1 MSEILATPLAKPNSA
16 STQLVPPNASSPFGP
31 GGSNA
36 ARGIGYMVAATLL
49 FCLGDTLMK
58 LAASTLPTTEVMF
71 VRSLVATLV
80 VTAALIVTGTIRRSR
95 EALVKAMALR
105 ATADASASLL
115 FQSAL
120 ARMQFA
126 DIMGVNQLQTLSLT
140 AASAFFLGESVG
152 WRRWSAVG
160 VGLVGALLIIKP
172 GTSAFDWWALAAVG
186 AVLLAS
192 TREIATR
199 KIPPTVPIPVI
210 MMISSAVVT
219 LASLAGAL
227 FTPWAMPGAKDLAMM
242 IGAGFFSLTG
252 QYCTI
257 SAIRSAELSVI
268 APFRYAAMIW
278 ALALGYVIW
287 QHIPDTWSLIGIA
300 AITSAGLYTFHRE
313 RVRKV
318 KPTTLP
324 T

>member
-1 MSEILATPLAKPNSA
+1 
-16 STQLVPPNASSPFGP
+16 
-31 GGSNA
+31 
-36 ARGIGYMVAATLL
+36 MVAATMM

-58 LAASTLPTTEVMF
+58 LAADTLPTTEVMF

-80 VTAALIVTGTIRRSR
+80 VTAALCVTGSIRRYR
-95 EALVKAMALR
+95 EALGKAMALR
-105 ATADASASLL
+105 ASADASASLL

-140 AASAFFLGESVG
+140 AGSALFLGETVG

-160 VGLVGALLIIKP
+160 VGLVGGLLIIKP

-186 AVLLAS
+186 AVLFAS

-199 KIPPTVPIPVI
+199 KIPATVPTPLI

-219 LASLAGAL
+219 VASLGGAI

-257 SAIRSAELSVI
+257 SAIRSAEMSVI
-268 APFRYAAMIW
+268 APFRYAAMVW
-278 ALALGYVIW
+278 ALAIGFGIW
-287 QHIPDTWSLIGIA
+287 GHIPDKWSLIGIA

-318 KPTTLP
+318 KRETLP

>member
-1 MSEILATPLAKPNSA
+1 MSTVVAPAAPPAATPVVTAPSP
-16 STQLVPPNASSPFGP
+16 TPSPFGP

-36 ARGIGYMVAATLL
+36 ARGIGFMVAATMM

-58 LAASTLPTTEVMF
+58 LAAGTLPTTEVMF
-71 VRSLVATLV
+71 VRSLVATLT
-80 VTAALIVTGTIRRSR
+80 VTAALIVTGTIRRTK
-95 EALVKAMALR
+95 EAMVKAMALR
-105 ATADASASLL
+105 AGADASASLL

-140 AASAFFLGESVG
+140 AGSALFLGESVG

-199 KIPPTVPIPVI
+199 KIPTTVPTPVI
-210 MMISSAVVT
+210 MMVSSAVVT
-219 LASLAGAL
+219 VASLAGCL
-227 FTPWAMPGAKDLAMM
+227 FTPWAMPGTKELAMM

-257 SAIRSAELSVI
+257 SAIRSAEMSVI

-278 ALALGYVIW
+278 ALTLGFVIW
-287 QHIPDTWSLIGIA
+287 QHIPDNWSLLGIA
-300 AITSAGLYTFHRE
+300 AITGAGLYTFHRE

-318 KPTTLP
+318 TRATLP

>member
-1 MSEILATPLAKPNSA
+1 MTVTTVKAAITSNPALATKP
-16 STQLVPPNASSPFGP
+16 SPFGA

-36 ARGIGYMVAATLL
+36 TRGIGFMIAATMM

-58 LAASTLPTTEVMF
+58 LAAGTLPTTEVMF

-80 VTAALIVTGTIRRSR
+80 VTAALCATGTIRRYR
-95 EALVKAMALR
+95 EALGRAMALR
-105 ATADASASLL
+105 ASADASASLL

-120 ARMQFA
+120 ARMHFA

-140 AASAFFLGESVG
+140 AGSALFLGETVG

-160 VGLVGALLIIKP
+160 VGLIGALLIIKP
-172 GTSAFDWWALAAVG
+172 GTSAFNWWAMAAVG

-199 KIPPTVPIPVI
+199 KIPATVPTLVI
-210 MMISSAVVT
+210 MAVSSAVVT

-227 FTPWAMPGAKDLAMM
+227 FTPWAMPPKYELALM

-257 SAIRSAELSVI
+257 SAIRAAQMSVI

-278 ALALGYVIW
+278 ALILGFVVW
-287 QHIPDTWSLIGIA
+287 HHIPDRWSLLGIA
-300 AITSAGLYTFHRE
+300 TVTGAGLYTFHRE

-318 KPTTLP
+318 KRDTVPA
-324 T
+324 

>member
-1 MSEILATPLAKPNSA
+1 MTG
-16 STQLVPPNASSPFGP
+16 TLVPPATTIRPTPPTTLPSPFGA

-36 ARGIGYMVAATLL
+36 SRGIGFMVAATLM

-58 LAASTLPTTEVMF
+58 LAADTLPTTEVMF

-80 VTAALIVTGTIRRSR
+80 VTGALIATGTIRRYR

-105 ATADASASLL
+105 ATTDASASLL

-140 AASAFFLGESVG
+140 AGSALFLGESVG

-199 KIPPTVPIPVI
+199 KIPSTVPTPLI

-227 FTPWAMPGAKDLAMM
+227 FTPWAMPGGKDLAMM
-242 IGAGFFSLTG
+242 IGAGFFSLIG

-257 SAIRSAELSVI
+257 SAIRSAEMSVI

-278 ALALGYVIW
+278 ALTLGFIIW
-287 QHIPDTWSLIGIA
+287 QHIPDKWSLFGIA
-300 AITSAGLYTFHRE
+300 AITGAGLYTFHRE

-318 KPTTLP
+318 KRDTLP

>member
-1 MSEILATPLAKPNSA
+1 MTDTLAPPAATPA
-16 STQLVPPNASSPFGP
+16 STTSAQAPSPFGT

-36 ARGIGYMVAATLL
+36 SRGIGFMVAATLM

-58 LAASTLPTTEVMF
+58 LAAGTLPTTEVMF
-71 VRSLVATLV
+71 VRSLVATLL
-80 VTAALIVTGTIRRSR
+80 VTGALIATGTIRRTR
-95 EALVKAMALR
+95 EAMVKAMALR
-105 ATADASASLL
+105 ASADASASLL

-120 ARMQFA
+120 ARMHFA

-152 WRRWSAVG
+152 WRRWSAVC

-199 KIPPTVPIPVI
+199 KIPATVPTLVI
-210 MMISSAVVT
+210 MMVSSAVVT
-219 LASLAGAL
+219 VASLAGCL
-227 FTPWAMPGAKDLAMM
+227 FTPWAMPGGRELAMM
-242 IGAGFFSLTG
+242 VGAGFFSLTG

-257 SAIRSAELSVI
+257 SAIRSAEMSVI
-268 APFRYAAMIW
+268 APFRYAAMLW
-278 ALALGYVIW
+278 ALTLGFLIW
-287 QHIPDTWSLIGIA
+287 HHIPDTWSLIGIA

-318 KPTTLP
+318 KHTTLP

>member
-1 MSEILATPLAKPNSA
+1 MTDTLASPVTTAAPAPA
-16 STQLVPPNASSPFGP
+16 TAPSPFGP
-31 GGSNA
+31 GGGNP
-36 ARGIGYMVAATLL
+36 ARGIGFMVAATMM

-58 LAASTLPTTEVMF
+58 LAAGTLPTTEVMF
-71 VRSLVATLV
+71 VRSLVATLT
-80 VTAALIVTGTIRRSR
+80 VTGALIATGTLRRYK
-95 EALVKAMALR
+95 EALVNAMALR

-140 AASAFFLGESVG
+140 AGSALFLGETVG

-172 GTSAFDWWALAAVG
+172 GTTAFDWWALAAVG

-199 KIPPTVPIPVI
+199 KIPATVPTPLI
-210 MMISSAVVT
+210 MMVSSTVVT
-219 LASLAGAL
+219 LASLGGYL
-227 FTPWAMPGAKDLAMM
+227 FTPWAMPGGKELAMM
-242 IGAGFFSLTG
+242 VGAGFFSLIG

-257 SAIRSAELSVI
+257 SAIRSAEMSVI
-268 APFRYAAMIW
+268 APFRYAAMLW
-278 ALALGYVIW
+278 ALILGFVIW
-287 QHIPDTWSLIGIA
+287 QHIPDRWSLIGIA
-300 AITSAGLYTFHRE
+300 AITGAGLYTFHRE
-313 RVRKV
+313 RVRRV
-318 KPTTLP
+318 TRATLP
-324 T
+324 A